1 MSKTPRLLIY
11 TLICAMVSLTASE
24 NTLAER
30 ETVLKQI
37 MVPHNYYYREM
48 YLPQLT
54 PGPSALAWSPDGKRL
69 VYSMQ
74 GSLWVQDP
82 ATTTARQLTAG
93 PGYDYQPDW
102 SPDGNSIIFARYLDD
117 AVELQLLDIANG
129 KVTGLTGGGAVN
141 VEPRW
146 SPDGSRIAWVSTKSN
161 NRFRVYTGRIEN
173 GKLSGEPIL
182 PERRSAMPR
191 YYYSEYDHELSPTWS
206 PDGTELIY
214 VANPESAYGT
224 GGLWRLRLDSDTPA
238 VSIRQEETSW
248 KARPDW
254 SGDGKRVIWSSYEGR
269 QWHQLWITTA
279 AGGGDPIALTYG
291 EFDVTAARWA
301 PDGRSIAYITNE
313 SGSTELWIQE
323 IPGGRKYPVKATQ
336 REYLHAMGSLK
347 LQVVDATGANVSAR
361 VSVQG
366 SDGRSYAP
374 DDAWIHADDA
384 FDRSQTTMET
394 VYFHS
399 PGESTIQLPA
409 GEAKVTVW
417 RGLENAI
424 TRQAVQI
431 SKDGSSTLTLSSLP
445 LAIPDGW
452 KRDWLSAD
460 VHVHMN
466 YGGSYRNTP
475 ARLVAQAEA
484 EDLDM
489 LFNVIVNKEQRI
501 PDIEYFTSAPDAAS
515 NDRVLLQHAQEFHT
529 SYWGHLGLLGL
540 DDHFLLPGYSSYY
553 NTALASPY
561 PDNSTV
567 ADLAHQQHALV
578 GYVHPYD
585 KAPDPDND
593 ARLTNGLP
601 IDVALGKVDYY
612 EVSGFSDYRE
622 TQKVWYG
629 LLNCG
634 FRLAAAGG
642 TDAMAN
648 YASLRGP
655 VGLNRVYVM
664 TQPGASSLA
673 ERRDRW
679 LAGLKAG
686 KSMAT
691 NGPILYFTLAGKQAG
706 GDLSLPAG
714 KHELEFSGF
723 MQSIVPVDHLEVVVN
738 GEVVQRIDMDGARQ
752 SASFAGKLKLD
763 ASSWVLLRAWNDDAS
778 PDIFDRFPYATT
790 NPVFVEIDGQPL
802 RSKADADYFIRWID
816 RVYEQLS
823 DNKHYNDERE
833 KQAVLASIEAAR
845 AVFESRR

>member
-1 MSKTPRLLIY
+1 MSKIQQLLVNV
-11 TLICAMVSLTASE
+11 LLCSLVFLTGSE
-24 NTLAER
+24 NVHAER

-37 MVPHNYYYREM
+37 NIPHNYYFREM

-82 ATTTARQLTAG
+82 ATTSARQLTAG

-117 AVELQLLDIANG
+117 AVELQLLDISSG
-129 KVTGLTGGGAVN
+129 KVTGLTEGGAVN

-146 SPDGSRIAWVSTKSN
+146 SPDGSRIAWVSTESN
-161 NRFRVYTGRIEN
+161 GRFRVHTGRIEN

-182 PERRSAMPR
+182 PERRSTMPR

-214 VANPESAYGT
+214 VGNQESAYGT
-224 GGLWRLRLDSDTPA
+224 GGLWRLRLDSNTAP
-238 VSIRQEETSW
+238 VSVRQEETSW

-254 SGDGKRVIWSSYEGR
+254 SRDGQRVIWSSYEGR

-291 EFDVTAARWA
+291 EFDVTAARWS

-323 IPGGRKYPVKATQ
+323 IPGGRKYPVKAMQ
-336 REYLHAMGSLK
+336 REFLQPMGSLN
-347 LQVVDATGANVSAR
+347 LRVVDAAGVTVPAR
-361 VSVQG
+361 ISVQG

-384 FDRSQTTMET
+384 FDRRHSRMET

-399 PGESTIQLPA
+399 PGESSIQLPA
-409 GEAKVTVW
+409 GEAQVTVW

-424 TRQAVQI
+424 TRQTVQI
-431 SKDGSSTLTLSSLP
+431 SKHESSTLTLSSLP
-445 LAIPDGW
+445 LAISHTW
-452 KRDWLSAD
+452 KNDWLSAD

-475 ARLVAQAEA
+475 ARMVAQAEA

-489 LFNVIVNKEQRI
+489 VFNVIVNKEQRI
-501 PDIEYFTSAPDAAS
+501 PDIDYFSSAPDAAS
-515 NDRVLLQHAQEFHT
+515 NKRVLLQHAQEFHT

-540 DDHFLLPGYSSYY
+540 NDHLLLPGYSSYY
-553 NTALASPY
+553 NTGLASPY
-561 PDNSTV
+561 PDNPTV
-567 ADLAHQQHALV
+567 ANLAHEQNALV

-585 KAPDPDND
+585 KAPDPAND

-601 IDVALGKVDYY
+601 IDVALGNVDYF

-622 TQKVWYG
+622 TQKVWYR

-648 YASLRGP
+648 YSSLRGP

-664 TQPGASSLA
+664 MQPGASSLA

-686 KSMAT
+686 RSMAT
-691 NGPILYFTLAGKQAG
+691 NGPILSFEFAGKQAG
-706 GDLSLPAG
+706 EDLVLPAG
-714 KHELEFSGF
+714 EHELEFSGF
-723 MQSIVPVDHLEVVVN
+723 MQSIVPMDHLEVVVN
-738 GEVVQRIDMDGARQ
+738 GQVVQRIDLDQARQ
-752 SASFAGKLKLD
+752 SANFTGRLKLD
-763 ASSWVLLRAWNDDAS
+763 ASGWVLLRAWNEDAS

-790 NPVFVEIDGQPL
+790 NPVFVEVDGKAL
-802 RSKADADYFIRWID
+802 RSTADADYFISWID
-816 RVYEQLS
+816 RVHEQLAK
-823 DNKHYNDERE
+823 NPHYNDDGE
-833 KQAVLASIEAAR
+833 KQAIASSIESAR

>member
-1 MSKTPRLLIY
+1 MSKIQQLLVNA
-11 TLICAMVSLTASE
+11 LLCSLVSLTGSE
-24 NTLAER
+24 NAHAER

-37 MVPHNYYYREM
+37 NLPHNYYFREM

-82 ATTTARQLTAG
+82 ATTSARQLTAG

-117 AVELQLLDIANG
+117 AVELQLLDIASG
-129 KVTGLTGGGAVN
+129 KVTGLTEGGAVN
-141 VEPRW
+141 VEPSW
-146 SPDGSRIAWVSTKSN
+146 SPDGSRIAWVSTQSN
-161 NRFRVYTGRIEN
+161 GRFRVYTGRIEN

-214 VANPESAYGT
+214 VGNRESAYGT
-224 GGLWRLRLDSDTPA
+224 GGLWRLRLDSDTAP
-238 VSIRQEETSW
+238 VSVRQEETSW

-254 SGDGKRVIWSSYEGR
+254 SNDGQRVIWSSYEGR

-301 PDGRSIAYITNE
+301 PDGRSIAYISNE
-313 SGSTELWIQE
+313 SGSTEIWIQE
-323 IPGGRKYPVKATQ
+323 IPGGRKYPVNATQ
-336 REYLHAMGSLK
+336 REYLQSMGSLR
-347 LQVVDATGANVSAR
+347 LRLVDASGATVSAR
-361 VSVQG
+361 VSVKG

-384 FDRSQTTMET
+384 FDRSHSRMET

-399 PGESTIQLPA
+399 PGESSIQLPA
-409 GEAKVTVW
+409 GEAQVTVW

-424 TRQAVQI
+424 TRQTVQI
-431 SKDGSSTLTLSSLP
+431 SKDESSTLTLSSLP
-445 LAIPDGW
+445 LAIPDKW
-452 KRDWLSAD
+452 KNDWLSAD

-475 ARLVAQAEA
+475 AGMVYQAEA
-484 EDLDM
+484 EDLD
-489 LFNVIVNKEQRI
+489 LVFNVIVNKEQRI
-501 PDIEYFTSAPDAAS
+501 PDIDYFSSAPDTAS
-515 NDRVLLQHAQEFHT
+515 NERVLLQHAQEFHT

-540 DDHFLLPGYSSYY
+540 DDHLLLPGYSSYY
-553 NTALASPY
+553 NTGLASPY

-567 ADLAHQQHALV
+567 AGLAREQNALV

-585 KAPDPDND
+585 RAPDPAND
-593 ARLTNGLP
+593 VKLTNGLP
-601 IDVALGKVDYY
+601 IDVALGNVDYF

-622 TQKVWYG
+622 TQKVWYR

-648 YASLRGP
+648 YSSLRGP

-664 TQPGASSLA
+664 MQPGAGSLA

-686 KSMAT
+686 RSMAT
-691 NGPILYFTLAGKQAG
+691 NGPIINFELGGKQAG
-706 GDLSLPAG
+706 EDLSLPAG
-714 KHELEFSGF
+714 VHDLEYSGF
-723 MQSIVPVDHLEVVVN
+723 MQSIVPMDHLEVVVN
-738 GEVVQRIDMDGARQ
+738 GQVVQRIDLDQARQ
-752 SASFAGKLKLD
+752 SANFTGRLKLD
-763 ASSWVLLRAWNDDAS
+763 ASGWVLLRAWNEDAS

-790 NPVFVEIDGQPL
+790 NPVFVEVDGKAL
-802 RSKADADYFIRWID
+802 RSTADADYFISWID
-816 RVYEQLS
+816 RLHEQLS
-823 DNKHYNDERE
+823 KNPHYNDDSE
-833 KQAVLASIEAAR
+833 KQAILSSIESAR
-845 AVFESRR
+845 TVFESRR